1 MENLIPKFKNLKGFI
16 FDIDGVMTNG
26 QVLVNEEGHMLRA
39 VNIKDGFAVQH
50 AVKLGYLVAIVSGGK
65 SVGMELRF
73 KGLGVEQIFMGQMH
87 KVEAVTE
94 IIKNSGFSAEEFLY
108 MGDDMP
114 DMPVL
119 KMVGIAACPKDAASD
134 VLNICDYI
142 SPISGGDGCVRD
154 VIERTLKIQQTWNS
168 DSIHHW

>member
-1 MENLIPKFKNLKGFI
+1 MENLIPKFKKLRGFI

-26 QVLVNEEGHMLRA
+26 QVLVNEEGHMLRS

-50 AVKLGYLVAIVSGGK
+50 AVKLGYTVAIVSGGT
-65 SVGMELRF
+65 SLGMEKRF
-73 KGLGVEQIFMGQMH
+73 QGLGVKQIYMGQMH
-87 KVEAVTE
+87 KVDAVSE
-94 IIKNSGFSAEEFLY
+94 IIKNSGFDASDFLY

-114 DMPVL
+114 DIPVL
-119 KMVGIAACPKDAASD
+119 KMVGIAACPKDAAMD
-134 VLNICDYI
+134 VLDICHYI

-168 DSIHHW
+168 ESIHHW

>member
-65 SVGMELRF
+65 SVGM
-73 KGLGVEQIFMGQMH
+73 
-87 KVEAVTE
+87 
-94 IIKNSGFSAEEFLY
+94 
-108 MGDDMP
+108 
-114 DMPVL
+114 
-119 KMVGIAACPKDAASD
+119 
-134 VLNICDYI
+134 
-142 SPISGGDGCVRD
+142 
-154 VIERTLKIQQTWNS
+154 
-168 DSIHHW
+168 